1 MQEVIVNVLFIAVL
15 VVLAG
20 TLFFDVRKKRNRM
33 KTAERE
39 GVELAVDLNSKL
51 PEGYVVLKDL
61 YILTK
66 LGRSRID
73 YVIVSPQGI
82 FALEYREL
90 YVYINADEE
99 GSRWTF
105 APGIKGKPFTSPLYQ
120 SKVHLHCI
128 KELIGDKPGLKCY
141 PMVAFPTVAEIKLK
155 NPSDECFVG
164 LVPEVIP
171 FIEKWQGEP
180 CLSAEEVAAI
190 VELLKLNSE
199 KVHEMEK
206 PEPAKEIPEE
216 YKAFIPADFRD
227 PEEDDDEDEDYEDE
241 DEATEED
248 RLPEAQETQ
257 EEAEGAADSDS
268 AQAQASSA
276 DAGSDTQQK

>member
-1 MQEVIVNVLFIAVL
+1 M
-15 VVLAG
+15 
-20 TLFFDVRKKRNRM
+20 
-33 KTAERE
+33 
-39 GVELAVDLNSKL
+39 
-51 PEGYVVLKDL
+51 KDL
-61 YILTK
+61 YILTQ

-227 PEEDDDEDEDYEDE
+227 PEEDDEDEEYEDE
-241 DEATEED
+241 DEVTEED

-257 EEAEGAADSDS
+257 DEAGSAAASDNV
-268 AQAQASSA
+268 QAQASSA
-276 DAGSDTQQK
+276 DADSDTQQK

>member
-39 GVELAVDLNSKL
+39 GVELAADLNSKL

-128 KELIGDKPGLKCY
+128 KELIGDKPGLKSY

-155 NPSDECFVG
+155 NPSDE
-164 LVPEVIP
+164 

-227 PEEDDDEDEDYEDE
+227 PEEDDEDEDYEDE
-241 DEATEED
+241 DEVTEED

-257 EEAEGAADSDS
+257 DEAGSAAASDNV
-268 AQAQASSA
+268 QVQASSA
-276 DAGSDTQQK
+276 DADSDTQQK